1 MQKGPLLLLSC
12 FISLFLLGIVGLSNN
27 CNDKGLNMPPLFNI
41 IFQSLK
47 QNTRDSVSQTNATP
61 IMAVIVHLLSAY
73 NVQLQRRT
81 GLLHEVFSPS

>member
-1 MQKGPLLLLSC
+1 
-12 FISLFLLGIVGLSNN
+12 
-27 CNDKGLNMPPLFNI
+27 MPRLFNI